1 MTFNGAMASMLVVS
15 LVLCM
20 IGLSRNLTPPI
31 PSKTR
36 WGWFVLAGPLFV
48 VPFGIA
54 LYRLTI
60 Q

>member
-1 MTFNGAMASMLVVS
+1 MTFNGSMALLLVVS

-20 IGLSRNLTPPI
+20 IGLCRNLSPPI

-36 WGWFVLAGPLFV
+36 WGWFVLAAPLFV
-48 VPFGIA
+48 VPMGIA

-60 Q
+60 